1 MSITVSFKAEDYDD
15 EDRPIGP
22 VVVIDHDLYDTD
34 PEIVKRR
41 REGGF
46 GMPFGY
52 TPNGM
57 TELGWRTRR
66 QGLAIAAERGV
77 TLTEH

>member
-1 MSITVSFKAEDYDD
+1 MSITVSFKTEHYDD

-41 REGGF
+41 REGG
-46 GMPFGY
+46 
-52 TPNGM
+52 TRCSQW
-57 TELGWRTRR
+57 WRT
-66 QGLAIAAERGV
+66 IATSSPGGMHPI
-77 TLTEH
+77 LTSTFVRAP